1 MHERNKPKN
10 RKSRDRNLTSEKQNN
25 KTIKAMPKRD
35 TTDGLLTREQIDAG
49 ITEVASH
56 SVPSST
62 GQGGRR
68 IGHIIRPKKGIIL
81 L

>member
-1 MHERNKPKN
+1 
-10 RKSRDRNLTSEKQNN
+10 
-25 KTIKAMPKRD
+25 MPKRD

-68 IGHIIRPKKGIIL
+68 IGHITRPKKGIIL